1 MFPKYKCFGCGEIFR
16 CGEISAVC
24 PICRGK
30 GVRIREDLEASEKE
44 TWDKIIAKCERFVE
58 RVKGI

>member
-1 MFPKYKCFGCGEIFR
+1 MYSKYKCFGCGEIFR
-16 CGEISAVC
+16 SCLIFAIC

-30 GVRIREDLEASEKE
+30 GVRIREDLEVSEKR

-58 RVKGI
+58 RIIGI